1 MMKIVIFCNFCHFS
15 AIQLGNATFT
25 QIPINFIIF
34 AVYIGGPTYGM
45 APFSSIAREIFL
57 NSHLT
62 LFLVACSATLHSN
75 LLVHLSAYPLVSLL
89 VHLSHLSVRL
99 SHFTIWCFCG
109 HNFST
114 TLTLIVTNQ
123 VVPIGTG
130 FVNHDMLI
138 FMAVWSILNLVAIY
152 LILRY

>member
-1 MMKIVIFCNFCHFS
+1 MMKIVIFFQQFNWVS
-15 AIQLGNATFT
+15 KIGGGNATFT
-25 QIPINFIIF
+25 QIQINFTVF
-34 AVYIGGPTYGM
+34 AVYTGGSTYGM

-62 LFLVACSATLHSN
+62 QFLVACSATLHSN
-75 LLVHLSAYPLVSLL
+75 LLVHPSAYPLVSLL
-89 VHLSHLSVRL
+89 VHPSLSVRP